1 MQKPGGIVKKLIV
14 IPTQTE
20 IDGFLQ
26 GCTALGFP
34 AEVTRLGRLP
44 VVHLPAQGITV
55 AHGGLGKVQ
64 FALQIQ
70 HLLDAGLDWDMVL
83 CVGAAGALV
92 DALSPGDLVVAT
104 EIVEH
109 DIRNRFGTPVL
120 PRFRGADTA
129 LTALQEVGSTQTTFT
144 VHCGA
149 IASGDED
156 VVDHERRR
164 AIHQLTGALAV
175 AWEGAGGA
183 RACHFSGVPYIEVRG
198 ITDHANSQAATDFK
212 RHLPRAMHHIAMLI
226 MAWTSEGMPDQVRG

>member
-1 MQKPGGIVKKLIV
+1 VQKPGGIVKRLIV

-20 IDGFLQ
+20 MDGFLQ
-26 GCTALGFP
+26 GFTALGFP
-34 AEVTRLGRLP
+34 IAAATLGRLP

-64 FALQIQ
+64 FALQTQ
-70 HLLDAGLDWDMVL
+70 HLLDAGLDWDIVL

-104 EIVEH
+104 ETVEH
-109 DIRNRFGTPVL
+109 DIRNKFGAPVL
-120 PRFRGADTA
+120 PRFRSAEMA
-129 LTALQEVGSTQTTFT
+129 LTALQKVGATQTAFT

-156 VVDHERRR
+156 VVEQERRY

-183 RACHFSGVPYIEVRG
+183 RACYFSGVPYIEVRG
-198 ITDHANSQAATDFK
+198 ITDHANSHAPTDFK
-212 RHLPRAMHHIAMLI
+212 GHLPHAMHHIAMLI
-226 MAWTSEGMPDQVRG
+226 MAWAS